1 VFVIVVYFFVK
12 KISHSPISEMAPA
25 FAPHKAK
32 FEGFDKD
39 QPSGAGACV
48 VFIHPSAK
56 LLRLGKSPKMF

>member
-1 VFVIVVYFFVK
+1 
-12 KISHSPISEMAPA
+12 MAPA